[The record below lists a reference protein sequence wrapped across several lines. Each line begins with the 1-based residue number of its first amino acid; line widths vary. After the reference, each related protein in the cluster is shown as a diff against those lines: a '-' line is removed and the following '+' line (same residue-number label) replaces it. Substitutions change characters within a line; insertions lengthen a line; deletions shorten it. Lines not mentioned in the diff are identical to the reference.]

1 MPTYLN
7 ASYMKMPN
15 AAAQSQHMHQPPQPS
30 EHSCLQILSHVQNCP
45 ICRHVF
51 SPHENVMSGAKLPL
65 NNPIEISFTSLLLV
79 ISLFIVLILLV
90 IQK

>member
-1 MPTYLN
+1 
-7 ASYMKMPN
+7 
-15 AAAQSQHMHQPPQPS
+15 
-30 EHSCLQILSHVQNCP
+30 
-45 ICRHVF
+45 
-51 SPHENVMSGAKLPL
+51 MSGAKLPL